1 MIYGTHR
8 DVPAHFRRLTGLVDL
23 LAGLDDV
30 RDELIRD
37 IRAQIDRGEY
47 LTEDKLNIAIHR
59 LLREIMTE
67 QEERVS

>member
-1 MIYGTHR
+1 MIYGTQR
-8 DVPAHFRRLTGLVDL
+8 DVPAHFRRLTGLVDM

-30 RDELIRD
+30 RDDLILD

-47 LTEDKLNIAIHR
+47 LTEDKLNVAIHR